1 MPALVRT
8 FYMDEDKVVAVLE
21 GFDRRIRFAAVIGV
35 HIAGR
40 ALDVN

>member
-1 MPALVRT
+1 
-8 FYMDEDKVVAVLE
+8 MDENKVIAVLE

-40 ALDVN
+40 TLDVN